1 MGRKKSVYGDTL
13 TKEYEDSL
21 DKEKREERGIYY
33 TPSSLVSYMVKRAK
47 EFSKKSV
54 KTSFKILDPSCG
66 VGEFL
71 KKIEEEFENVE
82 IHGVDIDSEAIE
94 IARKRIENKDYSNVK
109 FFNKDFLIDFEE
121 DAYDFILGNPPYLG
135 EKNHKEMFDILKEH
149 ELGKL
154 YYEKGMDYFYFFIEK
169 SLDILKPGGILGF
182 VTSSYWPRADFAN
195 RLRERIKREGY
206 FLEVLDFCEY
216 RVFDTA
222 KGHHSMVF
230 FLKKSEEIESFQ
242 YKKLKKTKSS
252 LEEILKN
259 IDSKEMWEIKE
270 CKNRNTINKF
280 NHFYFGTEEELKI
293 IEKIKLN
300 SKYIL
305 SEMCEINQGIVSG
318 ADRSKDSE
326 KGIFVLS
333 KEELKEK
340 GIYNEEYLKPFF
352 KSKDISRYKT
362 KEECDWKILYLN
374 KKFEIEKYLEVEN
387 HMKSYQNS
395 LEERRECK
403 KGVIPWYSLQWPRK
417 QKIFEGS
424 KIVVP
429 QRSRENIFGFN
440 QIPWYASAD
449 VYFLTEFQISYKVLL
464 GILNSSLIYFW
475 LYNMGKKKGEYLEL
489 YQKPLGEIPIAK
501 FNYDFEEKMNNM
513 IDLVFESGTESV
525 QRDIDNLVYEMYG
538 LEMDEIKKIEDFLLS
553 KRKNLL
559 FPG

>member
-1 MGRKKSVYGDTL
+1 MGRKKSVYGDSL
-13 TKEYEDSL
+13 TKEYEDRL
-21 DKEKREERGIYY
+21 DKEKREKRGIYY

-54 KTSFKILDPSCG
+54 ESSFKILDPSCG

-82 IHGVDIDSEAIE
+82 IHGVDIDGEAIE
-94 IARKRIENKDYSNVK
+94 IAKKRIENTEYSNVK
-109 FFNKDFLIDFEE
+109 FFNNDFLIDFEE
-121 DAYDFILGNPPYLG
+121 DGYDFILGNPPYLG

-195 RLRERIKREGY
+195 KLRERIKREGY

-230 FLKKSEEIESFQ
+230 FLKKSEEVESFR
-242 YKKLKKTKSS
+242 YKKLRKTKTS
-252 LEEILKN
+252 LDEILNN
-259 IDSKEMWEIKE
+259 INDKDIWEIKE
-270 CKNRNTINKF
+270 CKNINTINKF
-280 NHFYFGTEEELKI
+280 THFYFGTEEELKI

-300 SKYIL
+300 SKYTLDEI
-305 SEMCEINQGIVSG
+305 CEINQGIVSG

-340 GIYNEEYLKPFF
+340 GIYNGEYLKPFF

-362 KEECDWKILYLN
+362 KEECDWNILYLN

-387 HMKSYQNS
+387 HMKSYQI
-395 LEERRECK
+395 LLQERRECK

-417 QKIFEGS
+417 QKIFES
-424 KIVVP
+424 AKIVVP

-440 QIPWYASAD
+440 EIPWYASAD

-501 FNYDFEEKMNNM
+501 CNFEFEEKMNNM
-513 IDLVFESGTESV
+513 IDLVFENGSESL
-525 QRDIDNLVYEMYG
+525 QKDIDNLVYEMYG
-538 LEMDEIKKIEDFLLS
+538 LKIDEIKKIEDFLLI

>member
-1 MGRKKSVYGDTL
+1 MGRKKSVYGDSL
-13 TKEYEDSL
+13 TKEYEDRL
-21 DKEKREERGIYY
+21 DKEKREKRGIYY

-54 KTSFKILDPSCG
+54 ESSFKILDPSCG

-82 IHGVDIDSEAIE
+82 IHGVDIDGEAIE
-94 IARKRIENKDYSNVK
+94 IAKKRIENTEYSNVK
-109 FFNKDFLIDFEE
+109 FFNNDFLIDFEE
-121 DAYDFILGNPPYLG
+121 DGYDFILGNPPYLG

-195 RLRERIKREGY
+195 KLRERIKREGY

-230 FLKKSEEIESFQ
+230 FLKKSEEVESFR
-242 YKKLKKTKSS
+242 YKKLRKTKTS
-252 LEEILKN
+252 LDEILNN
-259 IDSKEMWEIKE
+259 INDKDIWEIKE
-270 CKNRNTINKF
+270 CKNINTINKF
-280 NHFYFGTEEELKI
+280 THFYFGTEEELKI

-300 SKYIL
+300 SKYTLDEI
-305 SEMCEINQGIVSG
+305 CEINQGIVSG

-340 GIYNEEYLKPFF
+340 GIYNGEYLKPFF

-362 KEECDWKILYLN
+362 KEECDWNILYLN

-387 HMKSYQNS
+387 HMKSYQI
-395 LEERRECK
+395 LLQERRECK

-417 QKIFEGS
+417 QKIFES
-424 KIVVP
+424 AKIVVP

-440 QIPWYASAD
+440 EIPWYASAD

-501 FNYDFEEKMNNM
+501 FNFDFEEKMNNM
-513 IDLVFESGTESV
+513 IGLIFESGSESL

-538 LEMDEIKKIEDFLLS
+538 LEMDEIKKIEDFLLI

>member
-47 EFSKKSV
+47 KFSKKSV
-54 KTSFKILDPSCG
+54 KNSFKILDPSCG

-71 KKIEEEFENVE
+71 KKIEEEFENAE
-82 IHGVDIDSEAIE
+82 IHGVDIDSEAID

-121 DAYDFILGNPPYLG
+121 DGYDFILGNPPYLG
-135 EKNHKEMFDILKEH
+135 EKNHKEMFDILKNH

-195 RLRERIKREGY
+195 RLRERIKIEGY

-230 FLKKSEEIESFQ
+230 FLKKSEEVESFQ

-340 GIYNEEYLKPFF
+340 GIYNGEYLKPFF

-513 IDLVFESGTESV
+513 IDLVFESGSESV

-538 LEMDEIKKIEDFLLS
+538 LEMDEIKKIEDFLLN

>member
-1 MGRKKSVYGDTL
+1 MGRKKSVYGDSL
-13 TKEYEDSL
+13 TKEYEDRL
-21 DKEKREERGIYY
+21 DKKKREERGIYY

-54 KTSFKILDPSCG
+54 ECSLKILDPSCG

-71 KKIEEEFENVE
+71 KKIEEEFKSVE

-94 IARKRIENKDYSNVK
+94 IAKKRIVYKEYSKVK
-109 FFNKDFLIDFEE
+109 FFNNDFLIDFEE
-121 DAYDFILGNPPYLG
+121 DGYDFILGNPPYLG
-135 EKNHKEMFDILKEH
+135 EKNHKDMFDILKEH
-149 ELGKL
+149 KLGKL

-222 KGHHSMVF
+222 KGHHSMIF
-230 FLKKSEEIESFQ
+230 FLKKSEVVESFR
-242 YKKLKKTKSS
+242 YKKLKKTKIS
-252 LEEILKN
+252 LDEILNN
-259 IDSKEMWEIKE
+259 INDKDIWEIKE
-270 CKNRNTINKF
+270 CKNINTINKF
-280 NHFYFGTEEELKI
+280 THFYFGTEEELKI

-305 SEMCEINQGIVSG
+305 SEICEINQGIVSG

-362 KEECDWKILYLN
+362 KEECDWNILYLN

-387 HMKSYQNS
+387 HMKSYRIS
-395 LEERRECK
+395 LQERRECK

-417 QKIFEGS
+417 QKIFEGL

-440 QIPWYASAD
+440 EIPWYASAD
-449 VYFLTEFQISYKVLL
+449 VYFLTEFRISYKVLL

-501 FNYDFEEKMNNM
+501 FNFDFEKKMNNM
-513 IDLVFESGTESV
+513 IDLIFESGSESL
-525 QRDIDNLVYEMYG
+525 QRDIDKLVYEMYG
-538 LEMDEIKKIEDFLLS
+538 LEMDEIKKIEEFLLI

>member
-1 MGRKKSVYGDTL
+1 MGRKKSVYGDSL
-13 TKEYEDSL
+13 TKEYEDRL
-21 DKEKREERGIYY
+21 NKEKREERGIYY

-54 KTSFKILDPSCG
+54 ESSFKILDPSCG

-82 IHGVDIDSEAIE
+82 IHGVDIDGEAIE
-94 IARKRIENKDYSNVK
+94 IAKKRIENTEYSNVK
-109 FFNKDFLIDFEE
+109 FFNNDFLIDFEE
-121 DAYDFILGNPPYLG
+121 DGYDFILGNPPYLG

-195 RLRERIKREGY
+195 KLRERIKREGY

-230 FLKKSEEIESFQ
+230 FLKKSEEVESFR
-242 YKKLKKTKSS
+242 YKKLRKTKTS
-252 LEEILKN
+252 LDEILNN
-259 IDSKEMWEIKE
+259 INDKDIWEIKE
-270 CKNRNTINKF
+270 CKNINTINKF
-280 NHFYFGTEEELKI
+280 THFYFGTEEELKI

-300 SKYIL
+300 SKYTLDEI
-305 SEMCEINQGIVSG
+305 CEINQGIVSG

-340 GIYNEEYLKPFF
+340 GIYNGEYLKPFF

-362 KEECDWKILYLN
+362 KEECDWNILYLN

-387 HMKSYQNS
+387 HMKSYQI
-395 LEERRECK
+395 LLQERRECK

-417 QKIFEGS
+417 QKIFES
-424 KIVVP
+424 AKIVVP

-440 QIPWYASAD
+440 EIPWYASAD

-501 FNYDFEEKMNNM
+501 CNFDFEEKMNNM
-513 IDLVFESGTESV
+513 IALVFESGSESL
-525 QRDIDNLVYEMYG
+525 QKDIDNLVYEMYG
-538 LEMDEIKKIEDFLLS
+538 LEMDEIKKIEDFLLI